1 MFRAARVASRASKN
15 SWSFEAFTCFHFT
28 AEHRSRYRSTTICH
42 CAKYGQNQRLFR
54 SQNSKS
60 SQTRLLLL
68 FFCKSYPL
76 KGTSTNSTECY
87 CFTWKKL
94 GPLQSFVVTSQKSPA
109 KEKCGHSSRY
119 SPSPP
124 PPSLFPYIRTSGA
137 CALSLVCGRGRW
149 LIYQLN

>member
-1 MFRAARVASRASKN
+1 MIHSLNKMLLAARVASRASKN

-28 AEHRSRYRSTTICH
+28 AEHGFSYLSTTICH

-60 SQTRLLLL
+60 SQTRFLL
-68 FFCKSYPL
+68 FFFLQILPL
-76 KGTSTNSTECY
+76 ERNKYQQHRVLLFYMEKNRLLQEPIIWWAPGS
-87 CFTWKKL
+87 
-94 GPLQSFVVTSQKSPA
+94 LQSFVVTSQKSPA

-124 PPSLFPYIRTSGA
+124 L
-137 CALSLVCGRGRW
+137 
-149 LIYQLN
+149 LIPLHSH